1 MADKNFLEDGMD
13 IVVLTDEEGNETEFE
28 VIDVKEYNGNTY
40 YALIPLEDDA
50 ETDDEA
56 IDFVILKSEIGPDGE
71 EMLVTVDDDDEFYDV
86 ADLFEDIRFDEL
98 DYDDDEED
106 DK

>member
-1 MADKNFLEDGMD
+1 MTDNNFMEEGMD

-28 VIDVKEYNGNTY
+28 IIAVKEYKGNTY

-50 ETDDEA
+50 ETDEA
-56 IDFVILKSEIGPDGE
+56 VDFVILKSEKDENGE
-71 EMLVTVDDDDEFYDV
+71 EILVTVDDDEEFYDV
-86 ADLFEDIRFDEL
+86 ADLFEDIQFDEL
-98 DYDDDEED
+98 EYEDED

>member
-1 MADKNFLEDGMD
+1 MTDNNFMEEGMD
-13 IVVLTDEEGNETEFE
+13 IVVLTDEEGNETQFE

-50 ETDDEA
+50 ETDEA
-56 IDFVILKSEIGPDGE
+56 VDFVILKAEKDENGE
-71 EMLVTVDDDDEFYDV
+71 EILVTVDDDDEFYDV
-86 ADLFEDIRFDEL
+86 ADLFEDIQFDEL
-98 DYDDDEED
+98 EYEDED

>member
-1 MADKNFLEDGMD
+1 MTDNFMEEGMD
-13 IVVLTDEEGNETEFE
+13 IVVLTDEEGNETQFE

-50 ETDDEA
+50 ETDEA
-56 IDFVILKSEIGPDGE
+56 VDFVILKSEKDENGE
-71 EMLVTVDDDDEFYDV
+71 EILVTVDDDEEFYDV
-86 ADLFEDIRFDEL
+86 ADLFEDIQFDEL
-98 DYDDDEED
+98 EYEDED

>member
-1 MADKNFLEDGMD
+1 MTDNFMEEGMD
-13 IVVLTDEEGNETEFE
+13 IVVLTDEEGNETQFE

-50 ETDDEA
+50 ETDEA
-56 IDFVILKSEIGPDGE
+56 VDFVILKAEKDENGE
-71 EMLVTVDDDDEFYDV
+71 EILVTVDDDDEFYDV
-86 ADLFEDIRFDEL
+86 ADLFEDIQFDEL
-98 DYDDDEED
+98 EYEDED

>member
-1 MADKNFLEDGMD
+1 MAENFMEDGMD
-13 IVVLTDEEGNETEFE
+13 IVVLTDEDGNETQFE

-50 ETDDEA
+50 ETDEA
-56 IDFVILKSEIGPDGE
+56 VDFVILKSEKDENGE

-86 ADLFEDIRFDEL
+86 ADLFEDIQFDEL
-98 DYDDDEED
+98 EYEDED